1 MCQYNTVIT
10 AIYHPQIIC
19 NVAITVEELVLLTK
33 SIRNYICRLFQTNEC
48 ETTRKAA
55 KSSTMSQ
62 NIMYN
67 HDLKNK
73 MSKVSWLSLSGL
85 WQKERTSRVLKISNH
100 SATESSSPEY
110 IKQIKDHLRKSLMG
124 NIGQMFQSMIY
135 NYQKLTEK
143 EAHP

>member
-48 ETTRKAA
+48 ETTRKAV

-62 NIMYN
+62 NLMYH
-67 HDLKNK
+67 HDLKK
-73 MSKVSWLSLSGL
+73 KC
-85 WQKERTSRVLKISNH
+85 QKFH
-100 SATESSSPEY
+100 
-110 IKQIKDHLRKSLMG
+110 G
-124 NIGQMFQSMIY
+124 
-135 NYQKLTEK
+135 
-143 EAHP
+143 